1 MHITAARRRL
11 STRPRTAP
19 IASARCSWSPV
30 SSTAVDLMRAA
41 ELVARGADA
50 LLTEEMLLKSAPVEE
65 TPWVLTLAE
74 PEEALA

>member
-1 MHITAARRRL
+1 
-11 STRPRTAP
+11 
-19 IASARCSWSPV
+19 
-30 SSTAVDLMRAA
+30 MRAA
-41 ELVARGADA
+41 ELVAGGADG